1 MKNIK
6 KIVLFLAILFAGLI
20 FNATT
25 SNAATKTANDEQSL
39 TTALSEAV
47 TGDTVE
53 ITENI
58 SLKTPLGITDKN
70 ITINGKG
77 HTITKDA
84 GWANVGSNG
93 TFISVGAGARVTLS
107 NITLKDSAKY
117 GVQAYNGGYVILDNV
132 TINNCGFGAVLVNA
146 GTVEVRNLVL
156 GRNGNPN
163 NNGIEIAKG
172 SGTDAANVPTV
183 VMNGKLTSSEKENV
197 VYVAENNP
205 SLEKFEVENAEG
217 TDDKIQISG
226 NTVVITD
233 KEGKILYTSNEI
245 GEVEVAGEKYT
256 EPKKEEPKK
265 ETPKKDTT
273 PKTGLEDNLV
283 LSVVIMTI
291 LVAAVIVIAK
301 RDN

>member
-58 SLKTPLGITDKN
+58 SLKTPIGITGKN
-70 ITINGKG
+70 ITVNGKG

-156 GRNGNPN
+156 GKNGNPN

-233 KEGKILYTSNEI
+233 TEGKILYTSNEI

-256 EPKKEEPKK
+256 EPKKEE
-265 ETPKKDTT
+265 PKKDTT

>member
-1 MKNIK
+1 MRNIK
-6 KIVLFLAILFAGLI
+6 KIVLFLVVLFAGLI
-20 FNATT
+20 LNATI
-25 SNAATKTANDEQSL
+25 SNAATTKTANDETSL

-53 ITENI
+53 ITEDI

-70 ITINGKG
+70 ITIDGKG

-84 GWANVGSNG
+84 EWANVGSNG
-93 TFISVGAGARVTLS
+93 TFISVGAGAKVTLS
-107 NITLKDSAKY
+107 NIKVKDSAKY

-146 GTVEVRNLVL
+146 GTVEVKNLIL

-172 SGTDAANVPTV
+172 SGTDEANVPTV
-183 VMNGKLTSSEKENV
+183 VMNGKLTSSETENV

-205 SLEKFEVENAEG
+205 SLEKFEVENAKG
-217 TDDKIQISG
+217 TDDKILISG

-233 KEGKILYTSNEI
+233 KEGKILYKSNEI
-245 GEVEVAGEKYT
+245 DNVDVAGEKYT

-265 ETPKKDTT
+265 DNT

-283 LSVVIMTI
+283 LPVVVMTL
-291 LVAAVIVIAK
+291 LVACVVVIAK
-301 RDN
+301 KDNF